1 MTQTEFY
8 ENISTLKDN
17 FKNREL
23 ETYLLSL
30 LSLVEQKRNQNL
42 TADLLLNLLQNA
54 FTSVPKEFNS
64 EWLRITTAPD
74 ENIMSKKFTNPEI
87 NLPIDKSVV
96 SDKSGIDYSIAVLKF
111 QIAELNKM
119 KGKQLDDDMRY
130 FGINSETGN
139 RWYNFD
145 PMTNLE
151 CGARCIL
158 DSEEEEEEEEEED
171 KEFIVSWQ
179 TLGEL
184 LEMGRIY
191 E

>member
-1 MTQTEFY
+1 MTQNEFY
-8 ENISTLKDN
+8 EHICSLNDK
-17 FKNREL
+17 FENRDL

-30 LSLVEQKRNQNL
+30 LKLVEQEKSQIL
-42 TADLLLNLLQNA
+42 TSDILLKLIQNA
-54 FTSVPKEFNS
+54 FISEPQEFNS
-64 EWLRITTAPD
+64 EWLSIETAPD
-74 ENIMSKKFTNPEI
+74 ENVMSKKFTNTEI
-87 NLPIDKSVV
+87 NSTIDKSIV
-96 SDKSGIDYSIAVLKF
+96 SDKNGIDYSIAVLQF
-111 QIAELNKM
+111 QISELHKM
-119 KGKQLDDDMRY
+119 KGKQLDDEMRY
-130 FGINSETGN
+130 FGIDSDTGN

-158 DSEEEEEEEEEED
+158 DSDDEER
-171 KEFIVSWQ
+171 EFIVSWQ

>member
-1 MTQTEFY
+1 MTHNEFY
-8 ENISTLKDN
+8 ENISALKDN
-17 FKNREL
+17 FENREL

-30 LSLVEQKRNQNL
+30 LSLVEQNKNQNL
-42 TADLLLNLLQNA
+42 TADLLLKLLQNA
-54 FTSVPKEFNS
+54 FTSEPKEFNS
-64 EWLRITTAPD
+64 EWLSITTAPD
-74 ENIMSKKFTNPEI
+74 ENIMSKKFTNPEL
-87 NLPIDKSVV
+87 NLSIDKSVV
-96 SDKSGIDYSIAVLKF
+96 SDKSGIDYSIEVLQF
-111 QIAELNKM
+111 QITELHKM

-158 DSEEEEEEEEEED
+158 DSEEDED
-171 KEFIVSWQ
+171 KEFVVSWQ

>member
-1 MTQTEFY
+1 MTQNDFY
-8 ENISTLKDN
+8 QHICNLKDN
-17 FKNREL
+17 FENKDL

-30 LSLVEQKRNQNL
+30 LKLVHHEESQNL
-42 TADLLLNLLQNA
+42 TAESLLKLLQNA
-54 FTSVPKEFNS
+54 FVSEPTEFKE
-64 EWLRITTAPD
+64 EWFSIMTAPD
-74 ENIMSKKFTNPEI
+74 ENIMGKKFTNSEI
-87 NLPIDKSVV
+87 NSSIDKSIV

-111 QIAELNKM
+111 QISDLHKM
-119 KGKQLDDDMRY
+119 KGKQLDDNMRY
-130 FGINSETGN
+130 FGIDSETGN

-158 DSEEEEEEEEEED
+158 DSEGAEE

>member
-1 MTQTEFY
+1 MTKNEFY
-8 ENISTLKDN
+8 ENICAFKGN
-17 FKNREL
+17 FENREL

-30 LSLVEQKRNQNL
+30 LKLVEQEKNQNL
-42 TADLLLNLLQNA
+42 TADLLLNLLQQA
-54 FTSVPKEFNS
+54 FTAEPEEFNP
-64 EWLRITTAPD
+64 EWLNILKAPD
-74 ENIMSKKFTNPEI
+74 ENIISKKFTNPET
-87 NLPIDKSVV
+87 NASIDKSIV
-96 SDKSGIDYSIAVLKF
+96 SDKSGIDYSIAVLQF
-111 QIAELNKM
+111 QISELHKM
-119 KGKQLDDDMRY
+119 NGKQLNEEMRY
-130 FGINSETGN
+130 FGIDSETGN

-151 CGARCIL
+151 CGVRCIL
-158 DSEEEEEEEEEED
+158 DSEEDEV

>member
-1 MTQTEFY
+1 MTQNEFY
-8 ENISTLKDN
+8 ENISTLNDN
-17 FKNREL
+17 FENREL

-30 LSLVEQKRNQNL
+30 LSLVEQKKSQNL

-54 FTSVPKEFNS
+54 FTTEPKEFNS
-64 EWLRITTAPD
+64 EWLSITTAPD

-87 NLPIDKSVV
+87 NLSIDKSIV
-96 SDKSGIDYSIAVLKF
+96 SDKSGIDYSIAVLQF
-111 QIAELNKM
+111 QIAELHKM
-119 KGKQLDDDMRY
+119 KGNQLDDDMRY
-130 FGINSETGN
+130 FGIDSETGN

-158 DSEEEEEEEEEED
+158 DSEDED